1 MMACSMC
8 LELNLLIIIIKP
20 RTFES
25 GFAGDNELT
34 FREFLLPAQQLLRAQ
49 YSIVV
54 VQGV

>member
-25 GFAGDNELT
+25 GFAGDNEFT
-34 FREFLLPAQQLLRAQ
+34 FRESLLPAQQRLRAQ